1 MGGVK
6 IKENNRVN
14 ADALLANVERVAAET
29 EARIT
34 MENSQQFVQPPT
46 VEITTPNGAQ
56 LLAKVADWIA
66 GYVVFPQPEW
76 ARICA
81 LWISQQFV
89 QPPTVE
95 ITTPNGAQLLAK
107 VADWIAGYVVFPQ
120 PEWARICALWIAHA
134 WLIQGFYTTPRLLFV
149 SPEKRSGKTRAQEVV
164 SALCPNA
171 VNTINVS
178 AAYLF
183 RKLDAAEGERV
194 PTIPEKRSGKTR
206 AQEVVSALCPNAVNT
221 INVSAAY
228 LFRKLDA
235 AEGERVPTIFMDET
249 DALFVGKTENAEN
262 IRGIVNG
269 GYRRGATV
277 GRAEIKEKTVVPRDF
292 PVFAPLCMA
301 GIGNMPETIEDRAI
315 ICHMKRR
322 VESEHIRSYRERIV
336 ERESAVFREQLE
348 VWTDAQIGRLEE
360 YGEQDYPK
368 MPAAIHDRVADVW
381 EPMFIVA
388 QLAGGDWLEWLTDVA
403 PRIVAEQQ
411 SDTSSLG
418 ELLLADIRDVFDSMR
433 IERIEAKQLVAEL
446 NRLEERPWASM
457 GADGG
462 GITTAYVSRTLR
474 DFGVRSS
481 HTVNFNGARA
491 RGFMRSD
498 FEDAWAR
505 YAPVSRTLRDF
516 GVRSSHTVNFNG
528 ARARGFMRSDFEDAW
543 ARYAPNKIR
552 NGTD

>member
-6 IKENNRVN
+6 IKENNRVP

-34 MENSQQFVQPPT
+34 MEN
-46 VEITTPNGAQ
+46 
-56 LLAKVADWIA
+56 
-66 GYVVFPQPEW
+66 
-76 ARICA
+76 
-81 LWISQQFV
+81 SQQFV

-194 PTIPEKRSGKTR
+194 PTI
-206 AQEVVSALCPNAVNT
+206 
-221 INVSAAY
+221 
-228 LFRKLDA
+228 
-235 AEGERVPTIFMDET
+235 FMDET

-277 GRAEIKEKTVVPRDF
+277 GRAEVKEKTVVPRDF

-336 ERESAVFREQLE
+336 ERESASLREQLE

-360 YGEQDYPK
+360 YGEQDYPQ

-446 NRLEERPWASM
+446 NRLEERPWSSM

-505 YAPVSRTLRDF
+505 YAP
-516 GVRSSHTVNFNG
+516 
-528 ARARGFMRSDFEDAW
+528 
-543 ARYAPNKIR
+543 NKIR
-552 NGTD
+552 NGTDYKE